1 MTALLAA
8 TVLAGCSGSDSD
20 GDKSPADAKSGKPSA
35 SPTARQGDVEKPCKA
50 TIQADT
56 VPGEWKDASVR
67 ISDDHAVY
75 SATSGDTRLAVY
87 SAFGDTTASV
97 NMYVKKG
104 QFSTP
109 PGDDTGLD
117 VNGKGQ
123 SAEVDADLADVAGG
137 ESVHV
142 SATFTC
148 GKGKG
153 KAKSS

>member
-8 TVLAGCSGSDSD
+8 TALAGCSGSD
-20 GDKSPADAKSGKPSA
+20 DKAPADAKSDKPTGS
-35 SPTARQGDVEKPCKA
+35 SSGPRGDVEKPCKA